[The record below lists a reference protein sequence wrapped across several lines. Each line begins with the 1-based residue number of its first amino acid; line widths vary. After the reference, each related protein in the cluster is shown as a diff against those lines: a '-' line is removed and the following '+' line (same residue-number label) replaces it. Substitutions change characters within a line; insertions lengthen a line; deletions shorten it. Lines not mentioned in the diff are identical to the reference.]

1 VPIARETLNRTEALL
16 LVAAVTSAC
25 TISMNGRQPQDEVR
39 VSAQPVVREAL
50 GLSLVPQRGEQ
61 KEAEG
66 NDGDEGRDRAKRAA
80 EAYRNKR
87 FLEAFHLAP
96 DQYTS
101 LNGIDT
107 PSITVGTAWR
117 SKSGTKGTSRLEQ
130 WSTVTSA
137 SASRGEDVFR
147 VGVQVLSL
155 ASGTPKEDE
164 PIGSSEERRFRPT
177 TRLDAG
183 VEPSIGWSREG
194 TLSPFVELGTTP
206 LNGTLSPTVRG
217 RAGTSVRI
225 GDSTELSTEV
235 SREPVTES
243 ILSYT
248 GIIDPTTGRGFG
260 RVVETGGQASGSY
273 SITERWD
280 AAAMA
285 SLGIRTGKE
294 VADNLHT
301 SADLSLSYDLKLPRC
316 DSFTIG
322 PEYSFERFDRNES
335 GFTLGNGGYYSPQTF
350 HRIGI
355 GLNFLSLEARALVV
369 RGSVSPGWQHSREEG
384 GPVFPSSERS
394 KRTATA
400 REDSADFAGQI
411 EAVYRLTDQ
420 WALGG
425 RAHVERSPQFNEL
438 FAGISLRF
446 CFGARSSLLST
457 DIPVFPTH

>member
-1 VPIARETLNRTEALL
+1 
-16 LVAAVTSAC
+16 
-25 TISMNGRQPQDEVR
+25 M
-39 VSAQPVVREAL
+39 VSDRAER
-50 GLSLVPQRGEQ
+50 
-61 KEAEG
+61 KDAEG
-66 NDGDEGRDRAKRAA
+66 NDDDEGRDPAKRAA
-80 EAYRNKR
+80 EAYKNKR
-87 FLEAFHLAP
+87 FLEALHLAP
-96 DQYTS
+96 DQYAS
-101 LNGIDT
+101 LKSIDT

-147 VGVQVLSL
+147 LGVQVLSL
-155 ASGTPKEDE
+155 TSGTPKGDE
-164 PIGSSEERRFRPT
+164 AIGSSEERRFRPT

-183 VEPSIGWSREG
+183 VEPSIGWTREG
-194 TLSPFVELGTTP
+194 TLSPFVEAGTTP
-206 LNGTLSPTVRG
+206 LNGILSPTVRG
-217 RAGTSVRI
+217 RAGTSVRFAD
-225 GDSTELSTEV
+225 GMELSTEA

-350 HRIGI
+350 HRIGL
-355 GLNFLSLEARALVV
+355 GLNFLSLEARDLVV

-384 GPVFPSSERS
+384 GPVFPASERRE
-394 KRTATA
+394 RTATA
-400 REDSADFAGQI
+400 REDSADFDSQI
-411 EAVYRLTDQ
+411 EAVYRLTDH

-446 CFGARSSLLST
+446 SFGPRSSLLST
-457 DIPVFPTH
+457 DIPVFSTH